1 MMKFKTKALRILLAL
16 VLAIGACLIIA
27 LPAAADVTSASVS
40 ISDSTAG
47 AVDTDYTINFNVGG
61 DGLAAGVNVHI
72 TFPEGTVINSG
83 SLAGTLNTNPIVT
96 IAGNADTRVVSVT
109 SPIEVVSN
117 GAVALVL
124 TAGITNPTTAA
135 TNYTVTVYT
144 DAASDG
150 TPVTSQVYTI
160 TSGAATHLVVS
171 GDAAMTAGG
180 SNELT
185 VTAKDA
191 YGNTDTAYAGAK
203 NLTFSGPSAAPDTT
217 VATVEGV
224 EIGEITAVTFTAG
237 ESNAGEATLVAY
249 AAEVTT
255 VDVTDGTLDTT
266 GDAAYDLDL
275 TVNAGAATH
284 LVVSGDAAMTAGG
297 SNELTVTAKDAYGN
311 TDTAYAGAKDLTFSG
326 PSAAPDTT
334 VATVEGVEIGEI
346 TAVTFTAG
354 ESNAG
359 EATLVAYAAEVTTVD
374 VTDGTLDTTGDAAYD
389 LDLTVNAGAADSITI
404 DTQPAGVGS
413 VDDALTTQP
422 VVNVKDLYN
431 NNVTNGVTVT
441 AVLVSGTGTLRNTTA
456 DTAGGTGNAT
466 FTTLGY
472 SKSGETFTVKFTI
485 GAVESA
491 TSSDIGALT
500 VGAVASITIVQ
511 DPTTDFGI
519 NMIISPA
526 ITVRAKDGY
535 NNNVAGA
542 NIAVI
547 LQSGAGSL
555 SGTTNRVTA
564 SDGIATF
571 NDLAIDTAGND
582 KQLRFSMAAIT
593 VDSVVFATLPIADL
607 DNLVENLAADLNP
620 GFVAGTYTYV
630 LAAANAEANITL
642 TASLAG
648 ATAITYF
655 PGTVNEEVIASG
667 NGKEITLNVGANEIT
682 IRITKAGMAAANYS
696 ITVTRAA
703 APIVIPPTPEPE
715 PEPESIVEVSFLQS
729 NDTLQLDEEGITKV
743 SYSASTEDG
752 NLTMVVAEGV
762 QMLDAEGGALETLTV
777 EPLNENVIP
786 PPADT
791 GVIGV
796 QYDFGPDGATFDPPI
811 NIVMTYDSSEL
822 ADGQIEDDLVI
833 AYYDEITGTWIDLEC
848 SVDTE
853 NHTITGRVSHFTTY
867 AILAKQAESQTVDD
881 PVETVDNS
889 KTTTPAVQT
898 STPINTKTA
907 TTTPDTTNVE
917 VETAG
922 SNSENNMSWWLVVLV
937 LAGAVLVVGLLVMLI
952 RRRNIRK

>member
-1 MMKFKTKALRILLAL
+1 MKFKTKALRILLAL

-203 NLTFSGPSAAPDTT
+203 N
-217 VATVEGV
+217 
-224 EIGEITAVTFTAG
+224 
-237 ESNAGEATLVAY
+237 
-249 AAEVTT
+249 
-255 VDVTDGTLDTT
+255 
-266 GDAAYDLDL
+266 
-275 TVNAGAATH
+275 
-284 LVVSGDAAMTAGG
+284 
-297 SNELTVTAKDAYGN
+297 
-311 TDTAYAGAKDLTFSG
+311 LTFSG

-743 SYSASTEDG
+743 STYFQLLLTEDG
-752 NLTMVVAEGV
+752 ILLT
-762 QMLDAEGGALETLTV
+762 
-777 EPLNENVIP
+777 
-786 PPADT
+786 
-791 GVIGV
+791 
-796 QYDFGPDGATFDPPI
+796 
-811 NIVMTYDSSEL
+811 
-822 ADGQIEDDLVI
+822 
-833 AYYDEITGTWIDLEC
+833 
-848 SVDTE
+848 
-853 NHTITGRVSHFTTY
+853 
-867 AILAKQAESQTVDD
+867 
-881 PVETVDNS
+881 
-889 KTTTPAVQT
+889 
-898 STPINTKTA
+898 
-907 TTTPDTTNVE
+907 
-917 VETAG
+917 
-922 SNSENNMSWWLVVLV
+922 SWLSLRGYKCWMPK
-937 LAGAVLVVGLLVMLI
+937 AA
-952 RRRNIRK
+952 RWRP